1 MVIQPLL
8 GPFEHNLSQNSEIK
22 RIIQAM
28 LGHAYFSPPVRRPQG
43 FPLKMGETG
52 KALALAG
59 HVSWM

>member
-1 MVIQPLL
+1 
-8 GPFEHNLSQNSEIK
+8 
-22 RIIQAM
+22 M